1 MSTELLS
8 VPLASDLD
16 VTHKLG
22 VTWQHPD
29 TRSIQPV
36 GLLTCNTSGWEF
48 AYLRVTSEVT
58 DFQPFLGFPDLEQ
71 RYSSR
76 ALFPLFAQ
84 RVMRPSRPD
93 YARYLRSLALG
104 DAASAWS
111 ILARSQG
118 ARVGDTIRVFPEP
131 EVDDSG
137 RTRST
142 FFANGIRHRLRNDSA
157 VGPTLDALTPGTEL
171 TLVDEPDNPV
181 NPLAIQLTERGGV
194 ALGWVPDVLL
204 DYVRTV
210 RAVAE
215 PTVTVVAVNG
225 PDVPPGFRLL
235 VTLAGT
241 APAGYRAFSGPRW
254 ETATPAP
261 C

>member
-1 MSTELLS
+1 MRTEVLS
-8 VPLASDLD
+8 VPLASDLA
-16 VTHKLG
+16 VTHELA

-36 GLLTCNTSGWEF
+36 GLLTCSTSGYEF
-48 AYLRVTSEVT
+48 SYLRVASEVT
-58 DFQPFLGFPDLEQ
+58 DFQPFLGFPDLELP
-71 RYSSR
+71 YTSDT
-76 ALFPLFAQ
+76 LFPLFAQ

-93 YARYLRSLALG
+93 YARYLRSLALA
-104 DAASAWS
+104 DDASAWA

-118 ARVGDTIRVFPEP
+118 ARVGDTIRAFPEP
-131 EVDDSG
+131 EVDHSG

-142 FFANGIRHRLRNDSA
+142 FFANGIPHRLRDDSA
-157 VGPTLDALTPGTEL
+157 VGPTLDALAPGTEL

-181 NPLAIQLTERGGV
+181 NPLAIQLTERDGV
-194 ALGWVPDVLL
+194 ALAWVPDVLL
-204 DYVRTV
+204 DYVHTV

-215 PTVTVVAVNG
+215 PIVTVVAVNG

-235 VTLAGT
+235 VTLVGT

-254 ETATPAP
+254 EIATPKP
-261 C
+261 W